1 MGTKVRTVDDLDHEI
16 EQRFTKELE
25 KKKVTATLTSESVR
39 REFIGTCE
47 TEFGIEPDLTQPVVH
62 WIMNAWVASQRDREW
77 LSPEEIHIMNMR
89 KVANEKRRKTV
100 ETNRLKAREA
110 R

>member
-1 MGTKVRTVDDLDHEI
+1 MATLELDDDVEKRLE
-16 EQRFTKELE
+16 KELE

-39 REFIGTCE
+39 REFIDACE

-77 LSPEEIHIMNMR
+77 LSPEEIRIMKMR

-100 ETNRLKAREA
+100 EANRLKAREA
-110 R
+110 V

>member
-1 MGTKVRTVDDLDHEI
+1 MGTKVKTVNDLDHEI

-25 KKKVTATLTSESVR
+25 KKKITATLASESVR
-39 REFIGTCE
+39 REFLRE
-47 TEFGIEPDLTQPVVH
+47 YKNEFGVYPDFTKPFIHLFMNS
-62 WIMNAWVASQRDREW
+62 WIAAQKDREW

-89 KVANEKRRKTV
+89 KVASEKRRKTV
-100 ETNRLKAREA
+100 EANRLKQREA

>member
-25 KKKVTATLTSESVR
+25 KKKITATLASESVR
-39 REFIGTCE
+39 REFISACE
-47 TEFGIEPDLTQPVVH
+47 TEFGVAPDLTQPVMH

-77 LSPEEIHIMNMR
+77 LSPEEIRIMNMR
-89 KVANEKRRKTV
+89 KVASEKRRKTQ
-100 ETNRLKAREA
+100 EANRLKAREA

>member
-1 MGTKVRTVDDLDHEI
+1 MATIELDDDVEK
-16 EQRFTKELE
+16 RFTKELE

-39 REFIGTCE
+39 REFIDACA
-47 TEFGIEPDLTQPVVH
+47 TEFGVEPDLTQPVMH

-77 LSPEEIHIMNMR
+77 LSPEEIRIMKMR

-100 ETNRLKAREA
+100 EANRLKAREA
-110 R
+110 V